1 MQMKTWKSM
10 VIVMMVVATGTFGYL
25 SVSTAQEEK
34 NLEQIISNATTTA
47 DHEAI
52 AAYYEKEAQ
61 ALHAKHDEHQKM
73 SEWYKKNPTVNKS
86 GFSTHCDIIATNDNK
101 TAKEY
106 EALAKLHRDMAKS
119 AK

>member
-1 MQMKTWKSM
+1 MKTLTTITLGLALM
-10 VIVMMVVATGTFGYL
+10 IIGTLGSL
-25 SVSTAQEEK
+25 PVGSAEEGK
-34 NLEQIISNATTTA
+34 NIEQMITEAKTPA

-61 ALHAKHDEHQKM
+61 DAHKKHAEHQKM
-73 SEWYKKNPTVNKS
+73 EEWYKKNPALNKS
-86 GFSTHCDIIATNDNK
+86 GFGTHCDIIAANYDK

-106 EALAKLHRDMAKS
+106 EALAKLHKDMAKS